1 MASHRRFNSTLSPFF
16 QAKRER
22 EPSLSSDDL
31 SSDTDDD
38 DDDSDVDVD
47 GIDDDAANLA
57 ASLENKVHSGVA
69 FKSITTTSVSLL
81 SSYLHLSIAL

>member
-1 MASHRRFNSTLSPFF
+1 M
-16 QAKRER
+16 
-22 EPSLSSDDL
+22 

-47 GIDDDAANLA
+47 GIDEDAANLA

-69 FKSITTTSVSLL
+69 FNSIITRHGLL
-81 SSYLHLSIAL
+81 EMNLFTRMLLFCIIFGPKVYRDFIYD

>member
-81 SSYLHLSIAL
+81 PSYL